1 MSPWVEEI
9 VRPAAM
15 FSSSTQNHLP
25 TKSTSVRAWLC
36 LKVVLN
42 GAVFISRKKG
52 TLAKH
57 MIYAATATF
66 LFCCNSNADAEHT
79 FLNSGFAERT
89 ISPATATFSVV
100 CVKEKCGVCFGV
112 FVCVRARVDARAAVN
127 VQLNNVAVVAEIV
140 RPAVMCSSSPQIQD
154 TSKHTQI
161 HRNKCVPV
169 AAATSV
175 RAWLC
180 LKVLLNGAV
189 SSS

>member
-1 MSPWVEEI
+1 MS
-9 VRPAAM
+9 
-15 FSSSTQNHLP
+15 
-25 TKSTSVRAWLC
+25 
-36 LKVVLN
+36 
-42 GAVFISRKKG
+42 G
-52 TLAKH
+52 
-57 MIYAATATF
+57 
-66 LFCCNSNADAEHT
+66 DAEHT

-89 ISPATATFSVV
+89 ISSATATFSVV
-100 CVKEKCGVCFGV
+100 CVEEKCGVCFGV

-127 VQLNNVAVVAEIV
+127 MQLNNVAVVAAIV
-140 RPAVMCSSSPQIQD
+140 RPAVMCSSSLQNQD

-180 LKVLLNGAV
+180 LKVLLNGVV